1 MFAATC
7 SDLDRERRQATMTP
21 ISRHNPTIPPAE
33 IPPISDASFIVGS
46 VGEMTP
52 PVAVDLCSKPEAVE
66 VVIND
71 AIAVDESALK
81 IDIVLFTPDVADVVA
96 IVVVL
101 LQRTHVQRELVLGQT
116 KQLKSLLPF

>member
-1 MFAATC
+1 
-7 SDLDRERRQATMTP
+7 
-21 ISRHNPTIPPAE
+21 
-33 IPPISDASFIVGS
+33 
-46 VGEMTP
+46 MTP